1 MRNGLKA
8 LKSGDYDKAI
18 EIWEEVSQVSADER
32 VTAALAQA
40 YFRRGLERA
49 YADSP
54 SPQAGLS
61 DLEQAYAL
69 WPDGPGYA
77 FHFGLACHRSGDLDR
92 AVGAYRAAREGGDEF
107 ARRTAFPLAVALVQ
121 QGRDPLAEM
130 DGSSFSDV
138 ERAWLSQAS
147 AFSRRPYS
155 VSQDAPLL
163 WQGLAALDAGDDDRA
178 RSAFQAARD
187 TPPNPAA
194 MQVAHYYLGVMEA
207 RAENWEEAS
216 RHWGV
221 ARASGLSTSHLKDNM
236 GELYHRLAEE
246 RLESGA
252 PKDALAAAEE
262 ALRHKSP
269 ENKLNELIS
278 QAHQQLAHAAATAG
292 DWATAREHWEA
303 AEEAEGGSFR
313 LAYNLALAH
322 EQLGDFFA
330 AAEKWR
336 EALRRRPRRDD
347 HPDAITDDQ
356 VSQLWRRCSDTYSQA
371 GDYEEAVSV
380 CRHAVKWNPEH
391 VATRM
396 SLAEVLLSNG
406 QLQAAENELRRI
418 LERDPN
424 YVPALLRIGEVISAH
439 GRWWAWD
446 SPLTYWKRALEIEPN
461 NRAARQLVA
470 DYYQDQAESEL
481 YWNNYDAAI
490 EAYERALT
498 YQPGSGPLLATLGGC
513 YLRMGEEEKAQAHF
527 EEALTKA
534 PGELVVYDRI
544 IQAWIDVGEPER
556 AWEITQQAEAA
567 VEEVPYE
574 FYFAQAYYCCMGS
587 HEAFAQPWLDRAI
600 ELAPPDM
607 PIFVLIG
614 EMAISTESWALAR
627 EYLDRAIAEDQVLG
641 HSHLLLGVVAS
652 QEGDPGAA
660 RRHWREAERIAR
672 QEDDTELLERV
683 RMTRLYFSGPPGL
696 GSLLMRMGYDLG
708 DIDLDEDDDFFDEY
722 GDDEYDF

>member
-1 MRNGLKA
+1 
-8 LKSGDYDKAI
+8 
-18 EIWEEVSQVSADER
+18 
-32 VTAALAQA
+32 
-40 YFRRGLERA
+40 
-49 YADSP
+49 
-54 SPQAGLS
+54 
-61 DLEQAYAL
+61 
-69 WPDGPGYA
+69 
-77 FHFGLACHRSGDLDR
+77 
-92 AVGAYRAAREGGDEF
+92 
-107 ARRTAFPLAVALVQ
+107 
-121 QGRDPLAEM
+121 
-130 DGSSFSDV
+130 
-138 ERAWLSQAS
+138 
-147 AFSRRPYS
+147 
-155 VSQDAPLL
+155 
-163 WQGLAALDAGDDDRA
+163 
-178 RSAFQAARD
+178 
-187 TPPNPAA
+187 
-194 MQVAHYYLGVMEA
+194 
-207 RAENWEEAS
+207 
-216 RHWGV
+216 
-221 ARASGLSTSHLKDNM
+221 
-236 GELYHRLAEE
+236 
-246 RLESGA
+246 
-252 PKDALAAAEE
+252 
-262 ALRHKSP
+262 
-269 ENKLNELIS
+269 
-278 QAHQQLAHAAATAG
+278 
-292 DWATAREHWEA
+292 
-303 AEEAEGGSFR
+303 
-313 LAYNLALAH
+313 
-322 EQLGDFFA
+322 
-330 AAEKWR
+330 
-336 EALRRRPRRDD
+336 
-347 HPDAITDDQ
+347 
-356 VSQLWRRCSDTYSQA
+356 
-371 GDYEEAVSV
+371 
-380 CRHAVKWNPEH
+380 
-391 VATRM
+391 M